1 MIEMSA
7 KCGHHVDYSITSSAR
22 ATSEDSTQLQRTHG
36 IGFALSNDGIA
47 MKVLGNA
54 PQTWI

>member
-1 MIEMSA
+1 MSA